1 MKKYLLLSAFAILPI
16 LSLSSANAASYGITV
31 EGAYAMSTVDKDKGG
46 VDLYGGLLSLDM
58 YTGKHDQ
65 LFIQAG
71 YFSGEDTF
79 SLDGSSTKFN
89 REQIPVYIG
98 YNYNYQMSNRITAY
112 VGAKAG
118 MASTDVER
126 HMDEEKLSDSD
137 APFSYAIGGGL
148 KFKLYS
154 SWQFVVGYEY
164 SRTYEKYTF
173 YKEEVKD
180 NQSYHI
186 IKAGLSCTF

>member
-1 MKKYLLLSAFAILPI
+1 MKKYLLLSALALLPAF
-16 LSLSSANAASYGITV
+16 SLSTANAASYGITV
-31 EGAYAMSTVDKDKGG
+31 EGAYAMSTADKDKGG
-46 VDLYGGLLSLDM
+46 VDLYGGLISLDM

-98 YNYNYQMSNRITAY
+98 YNYNYQLSNRITAY

-126 HMDEEKLSDSD
+126 HMDEEKLNDSDS
-137 APFSYAIGGGL
+137 PFIYSLGGGL
-148 KFKLYS
+148 KFRLYS